1 MLLSIL
7 NTYDAL
13 NFLYLGFPSNH
24 AASGFAVASLYNS
37 TSHLYW

>member
-1 MLLSIL
+1 MFLSIL

-13 NFLYLGFPSNH
+13 NFLYISFTSKH
-24 AASGFAVASLYNS
+24 AALGFAVASFYNS